1 MRAFLLLCLFTF
13 TSVFSQ
19 IPTDDIKR
27 YLFTNGSLV
36 NEAIPGTSDLI
47 ATGSSRA
54 VTLDPLS
61 TLNNAMSLN
70 GDQLNAGN
78 RIPSGGSIGNGEVS
92 ISFWFKSN
100 TTDSSPRMI
109 ISQYESETSGYYGWN
124 ILLQNGKIKLTSKSL
139 INGITI
145 TPELVIESLSSLADN
160 NWHHVVCI
168 VNKTTFFYSGNW
180 THGPQATLYVDNVN
194 QGSNYSGG
202 ATSQPLVYINPNNK
216 NIVIADGAPAFSES
230 IDNIRIYNKTLSVA
244 EIQALFYEYTG
255 TVVNLFVDLNATG
268 SNNGS
273 SWTNAYTTLQAALA
287 ALPSSSANQIWIA
300 KGTYKPHAT
309 NRAASFTI
317 SSADAKLYGGFSGN
331 ETQLSERIVGA
342 NETILSGDLLGND
355 DSNITYVNSS
365 RDDNSYTVLSVLG
378 DNVELDGLT
387 IAGGNSNG
395 APGSAT
401 EARYGGGI
409 YKNPAT
415 RNLTITNC
423 KLIRNFSKEAG
434 GAISA
439 GFSATGSTG
448 TFTMNNCVF
457 SENLSAIGGV
467 LYTANTGTLALT
479 FSVSNSIFS
488 KNKAIDTNAA
498 ATGYA
503 GSSMWLRSYGSTAS
517 IISNFTN
524 CTFVDNVDSGSASGM
539 TNSNRATLAL
549 TKNTNSNHIS
559 NISNCV
565 FWGNKAVSGAIARP
579 IGGFIE
585 SMISSATIKN
595 SIDETNFTG
604 VTLSGTSAN
613 TSNSNPLFTNLS
625 SSDYTLTSSSP
636 AVDTGNNANVI
647 GTTDLFGNQRIIN
660 TTVDMGA
667 YEFQGCVAP
676 YNINVNLITD
686 TTANVTWSIGG
697 TSALNVDLVYVLS
710 GQPISSGAPIT
721 GISVNSYALT
731 GLTPNTNYDVY
742 LMSNCPSS
750 SSSGWSLAY
759 TFKTLWLGPIYVDH
773 AATGSGDGSSW
784 ANAFTT
790 LDEGLLNMTPIKQIR
805 VAQGIYKPSTSG
817 LADPRKATFLIPNN
831 AKIYGGFNGTE
842 ATLAERNP
850 KTNITTLNGDLSGN
864 DNSSI
869 FHTTGS
875 RSDNTYHVVTL
886 KGSLAGI
893 VMDGFTIS
901 GGNANG
907 SYNYTLGVNSFDD
920 TRGGAIYA
928 NTNDAANYSIYAE
941 VTNCI
946 LEKNTG
952 SDVGVYAQVTTLLN
966 SYISINFNS
975 CIVRNNQ
982 SSGSFSNI
990 FLQGFKNSTT
1000 NQVVS
1005 SYFTNC
1011 LFHNNVSN
1019 GSASQG
1025 ASCILTYQ
1033 NATAGG
1039 AYTTAYIGMTNC
1051 TFSGNT
1057 GPSGHAV
1064 SILYGS
1070 NTTIVNSILYN
1081 NGNTTPLYI
1090 FPSSGSIMPSG
1101 FNNIIQGG
1109 TLGGTNIN
1117 PLFVSASDFHLIST
1131 SPAINAGNN
1140 AYLGSVTTDLDGN
1153 ARIVNSTVDLGAYE
1167 FDAALSNTS
1176 FTSFNEFTV
1185 YPNPT
1190 FGILNIDLDEEIEK
1204 IDVYSLLGRKVG
1216 TSTNTQMD
1224 ISNLAS
1230 GVYLLT
1236 IETKDGKVGTKR
1248 IIKQ

>member
-1 MRAFLLLCLFTF
+1 MRAILLLL
-13 TSVFSQ
+13 
-19 IPTDDIKR
+19 
-27 YLFTNGSLV
+27 
-36 NEAIPGTSDLI
+36 
-47 ATGSSRA
+47 
-54 VTLDPLS
+54 
-61 TLNNAMSLN
+61 
-70 GDQLNAGN
+70 
-78 RIPSGGSIGNGEVS
+78 
-92 ISFWFKSN
+92 
-100 TTDSSPRMI
+100 
-109 ISQYESETSGYYGWN
+109 
-124 ILLQNGKIKLTSKSL
+124 LTSFSIL
-139 INGITI
+139 SQGQTI
-145 TPELVIESLSSLADN
+145 
-160 NWHHVVCI
+160 
-168 VNKTTFFYSGNW
+168 Y
-180 THGPQATLYVDNVN
+180 VN
-194 QGSNYSGG
+194 Q
-202 ATSQPLVYINPNNK
+202 T
-216 NIVIADGAPAFSES
+216 
-230 IDNIRIYNKTLSVA
+230 
-244 EIQALFYEYTG
+244 
-255 TVVNLFVDLNATG
+255 ATG
-268 SNNGS
+268 SNDGS

-317 SSADAKLYGGFSGN
+317 SSADAKLYGGFAGN

-395 APGSAT
+395 ASGSAT

-565 FWGNKAVSGAIARP
+565 FWGNKAASGTIARP

-604 VTLSGTSAN
+604 ITLSGTSAN

-721 GISVNSYALT
+721 GISVNNYSLT

-750 SSSGWSLAY
+750 SNSGWSLAF
-759 TFKTLWLGPIYVDH
+759 TFKTLWLGPIYVNH
-773 AATGSGDGSSW
+773 LATGLNDGSSW

-790 LDEGLLNMTPIKQIR
+790 LDEALLNMTPMGQIR

-817 LADPRKATFLIPNN
+817 LADSKKATFLIPTN

-842 ATLAERNP
+842 TTLAQRDP
-850 KTNITTLNGDLSGN
+850 KTNITVLSGDLN
-864 DNSSI
+864 DNDNASVVYNNGLRGDNV
-869 FHTTGS
+869 FH
-875 RSDNTYHVVTL
+875 VITL

-893 VMDGFTIS
+893 VIDGFTIS

-907 SYNYTLGVNSFDD
+907 SYSYTSGANSYDD
-920 TRGGAIYA
+920 TRGGAICA
-928 NTNDAANYSIYAE
+928 ITDNVTNYSIYAE
-941 VTNCI
+941 FKNCI

-952 SDVGVYAQVTTLLN
+952 SDVGVYSQFTLLSN
-966 SYISINFNS
+966 SYISVNFES
-975 CIVRNNQ
+975 CIFRNNQ

-990 FLQGFKNSTT
+990 FLQGRGSNTL
-1000 NQVVS
+1000 NQRVS

-1025 ASCILTYQ
+1025 ASCIVTYQ
-1033 NATAGG
+1033 NTTAGG
-1039 AYTTAYIGMTNC
+1039 SYTTAYSGMTNC
-1051 TFSGNT
+1051 TFTNNT

-1064 SILYGS
+1064 SIIYGS

-1090 FPSSGSIMPSG
+1090 FPSSGSILPTGS
-1101 FNNIIQGG
+1101 NNIIQGG
-1109 TLGGTNIN
+1109 TLGGTNVD
-1117 PLFVSASDFHLIST
+1117 PLFVSSSDFHLTST

-1140 AYLGSVTTDLDGN
+1140 SYLGSISADLDGN
-1153 ARIVNSTVDLGAYE
+1153 ARIVNTTVDLGVYE
-1167 FDAALSNTS
+1167 FDAALSNSS

-1190 FGILNIDLDEEIEK
+1190 SGILNINLDEEIEK
-1204 IDVYSLLGRKVG
+1204 IDIYSLLGRKVE
-1216 TSTNTQMD
+1216 TSINTQMD
-1224 ISNLAS
+1224 ISNLAN
-1230 GVYLLT
+1230 GIYLLS
-1236 IETKDGKVGTKR
+1236 IETKNGKIGTKR
-1248 IIKQ
+1248 IVKK